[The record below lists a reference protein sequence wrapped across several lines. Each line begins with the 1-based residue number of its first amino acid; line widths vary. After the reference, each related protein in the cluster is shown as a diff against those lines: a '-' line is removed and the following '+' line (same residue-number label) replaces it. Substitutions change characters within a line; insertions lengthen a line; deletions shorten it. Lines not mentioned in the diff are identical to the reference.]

1 MAHMVKCS
9 ICEYSFDRDKIVSA
23 LQKMGL
29 DENIRGEKLSIEK
42 FGELSEL
49 LK

>member
-1 MAHMVKCS
+1 MDLDNLVDA
-9 ICEYSFDRDKIVSA
+9 A
-23 LQKMGL
+23 LEKMGL
-29 DENIRGEKLSIEK
+29 DENIRGEKLSIAQ